1 MRRNLLAVA
10 VSSFISLTGVMHFA
24 SPSFFNDI
32 VPPWLPFSNS
42 FWTYASGLAE
52 IIVGGLILRPS
63 TRKWGGYA
71 LIALLIAV
79 YPANLYMTWDWRN
92 RSGGEQFIS
101 WARLPLQFVMI
112 AVALRIARSVQPKQL
127 N

>member
-10 VSSFISLTGVMHFA
+10 VGSFISLTGIMHFA
-24 SPSFFNDI
+24 APSFFNDI

-79 YPANLYMTWDWRN
+79 YPANLYMTWDWRH
-92 RSGGEQFIS
+92 RSGSEQFIS
-101 WARLPLQFVMI
+101 WARLPLQFMMI
-112 AVALRIARSVQPKQL
+112 AIALRVARNAQQKQL
-127 N
+127 T

>member
-1 MRRNLLAVA
+1 
-10 VSSFISLTGVMHFA
+10 MHFA

-42 FWTYASGLAE
+42 FWTYASGLVE

-112 AVALRIARSVQPKQL
+112 AVALRVARTAQPKQL
-127 N
+127 S

>member
-10 VSSFISLTGVMHFA
+10 VGGFITFAGIMHFA

-71 LIALLIAV
+71 LIALLVAV
-79 YPANLYMTWDWRN
+79 YPTNLYMTWDWRN
-92 RSGGEQFIS
+92 R
-101 WARLPLQFVMI
+101 
-112 AVALRIARSVQPKQL
+112 
-127 N
+127 

>member
-10 VSSFISLTGVMHFA
+10 VGGFITFAGIMHFA
-24 SPSFFNDI
+24 SPSFFSDI

-42 FWTYASGLAE
+42 FWTYDSGLAE

-71 LIALLIAV
+71 FIALLVAV
-79 YPANLYMTWDWRN
+79 YPANLYMTWGWPN

-112 AVALRIARSVQPKQL
+112 AVALRVARQAQQNK
-127 N
+127 